1 MGKLLQ
7 AAFRIHP
14 KFVKMKDMGK
24 KLILTIMLML
34 AFMAGAGAQDYVAT
48 PVTISKEKVK
58 LDGKVYYSHI
68 VLERQ
73 TLFGISKAYDVPI
86 EDIYKANESINL
98 RETGLKKNSII
109 LIPAP
114 QPQTGRKGRRKDESA
129 NVPTVEIAEQNQPE
143 QVEDTVEMPAVDTDA
158 HVVSSD
164 EDGVSEELAQDDE
177 PESAPILSFEPKS
190 DVDVMLFLPLKAS
203 SGRGQSGYMDF
214 YSGALMAAR
223 AKGNQGINVNISIYD
238 VANGVPAIKSEELD
252 NADVIIGPVFYDNMK
267 TLLSRVP
274 SHTHVVSPMDART
287 ESLIPANGNMIQA
300 PASNDRQFQ
309 DLVAWMEREYSE
321 GEKIIIVYEKGRDSE
336 IAKVSKLLSDGGHE
350 FQTLS
355 YNLLE
360 GRNIDSAL
368 KSRMNPGKVN
378 RVFIVSESEAFVN
391 DAIRNLSLLC
401 HESAG
406 YNVALYGTSKI
417 KTFET
422 IEAENLHLTNLHLA
436 LPYNVNYDDARV
448 KDFLMKYRAIFNTE
462 PTAFAFQGY
471 DLTYFFITEI
481 AKYGDNW
488 YDWFTQDSA
497 SLLQADFKFSK
508 ADDSEN
514 SGYVNSALRH
524 VVYGPEFTVTSV
536 NL

>member
-1 MGKLLQ
+1 M
-7 AAFRIHP
+7 
-14 KFVKMKDMGK
+14 KMKDMGK
-24 KLILTIMLML
+24 KLILTITLVL
-34 AFMAGAGAQDYVAT
+34 AFMVGAGAQDYVAT

-86 EDIYKANESINL
+86 EEIYKANESINL
-98 RETGLKKNSII
+98 RENGLKKNSII

-114 QPQTGRKGRRKDESA
+114 QQQSGKRGRKKDDA
-129 NVPTVEIAEQNQPE
+129 VIVPTTEVADQTASVQDTDNAVAAAQDDNTQNDVEIAISDQDESFS
-143 QVEDTVEMPAVDTDA
+143 TD
-158 HVVSSD
+158 ST
-164 EDGVSEELAQDDE
+164 EI
-177 PESAPILSFEPKS
+177 SAPILSFEPKS

-238 VANGVPAIKSEELD
+238 VANGVPAIKSDEIEK
-252 NADVIIGPVFYDNMK
+252 ADVIIGPVFYDNMK

-287 ESLIPANGNMIQA
+287 ESLIPTNANMIQA

-309 DLVAWMEREYSE
+309 DLVSWMGREYTS
-321 GEKIIIVYEKGRDSE
+321 GEKILIVFEKGRDAE
-336 IAKVSKLLSDGGHE
+336 IKNVSALLQDGGYE
-350 FQTLS
+350 FQTFS

-360 GRNIDSAL
+360 GRSVDAAL
-368 KSRMNPGKVN
+368 KMRMDPGKMN

-401 HESAG
+401 HETAG
-406 YNVALYGTSKI
+406 YKVTLYGNSKI

-422 IEAENLHLTNLHLA
+422 IEAENLHLTNLHLS

-471 DLTYFFITEI
+471 DLTYFFISEV

-488 YDWFTQDSA
+488 YEWFTQDSA
-497 SLLQADFKFSK
+497 SLLQADFSFSRQEGSDN
-508 ADDSEN
+508 A
-514 SGYVNSALRH
+514 GFVNSALRH
-524 VVYGPEFTVTSV
+524 VVYGPDFNITSV